1 MKKKIK
7 FWIVAIISPIIIEQ
21 LYLVTAIAGYTWGA
35 THLNRQDSD
44 IFLFIYFGLIQ
55 PIGAVALAKYFV
67 SFFNSEVKKLWWI
80 LSACYVPSA
89 VTLCFYLDNAIRK
102 GKWVTFSEKSIYL
115 FLWLLLWSSVGAF
128 LGYIA
133 LRIKN
138 KKIAP
143 QPEQTA

>member
-21 LYLVTAIAGYTWGA
+21 LYLVTAIAGYIWGA

-55 PIGAVALAKYFV
+55 PIGAVALSKYIV

-89 VTLCFYLDNAIRK
+89 VTLCLYLDNAIRK
-102 GKWVTFSEKSIYL
+102 GKWVTFSEKFIDT
-115 FLWLLLWSSVGAF
+115 FLWLLLWSSVGV
-128 LGYIA
+128 LIRYITI
-133 LRIKN
+133 RKKN
-138 KKIAP
+138 KETHQ